1 MSEGQGPVQQNTP
14 SFAELAAA
22 LKSLQQPLPPPEKGG
37 LEKHV
42 TTIIVAACLGI
53 GAWVLSG
60 LNSVQTTLSRVDATM
75 TTVQS
80 TVQDTSRRVDALTT
94 GMADVKAQQAVLSQR
109 VEALEKRNNQ
119 K

>member
-1 MSEGQGPVQQNTP
+1 MQNQP

-22 LKSLQQPLPPPEKGG
+22 LKSLQQPVPVPEKAG

-42 TTIIVAACLGI
+42 TTLIIAATLGI

-75 TTVQS
+75 TTVQT
-80 TVQDTSRRVDALTT
+80 TVQDTSRRVDTLTT
-94 GMADVKAQQAVLSQR
+94 GMADVKASQAMLEQR
-109 VEALEKRNNQ
+109 VEALEKRNGR
-119 K
+119 

>member
-1 MSEGQGPVQQNTP
+1 MVNPP

-22 LKSLQQPLPPPEKGG
+22 LKVLQPAPERAGV
-37 LEKHV
+37 EKHI
-42 TTIIVAACLGI
+42 TTLIVAATLGI

-80 TVQDTSRRVDALTT
+80 TVQDTSRRVDTLST
-94 GMADVKAQQAVLSQR
+94 GMAETKAQQAVINQR
-109 VEALEKRNNQ
+109 VEALEKRANLQ
-119 K
+119 

>member
-1 MSEGQGPVQQNTP
+1 MPGNQP

-22 LKSLQQPLPPPEKGG
+22 LKALQQPEPQGMN
-37 LEKHV
+37 KHV
-42 TTIIVAACLGI
+42 TTIVVAASLGI

-80 TVQDTSRRVDALTT
+80 TVQDTSRRVDVLTQ
-94 GMADVKAQQAVLSQR
+94 GQADVRSKQEVLDQR
-109 VEALEKRNNQ
+109 IAALEKAQNNAIR
-119 K
+119 

>member
-1 MSEGQGPVQQNTP
+1 MNNQP

-22 LKSLQQPLPPPEKGG
+22 LKALQQPEPQGIN
-37 LEKHV
+37 KHV
-42 TTIIVAACLGI
+42 TTIIVAASLGI

-80 TVQDTSRRVDALTT
+80 TVQDTSRRVDTLTS
-94 GMADVKAQQAVLSQR
+94 GQADIKAQQAILDQR
-109 VEALEKRNNQ
+109 VTALESTRPKLR
-119 K
+119 